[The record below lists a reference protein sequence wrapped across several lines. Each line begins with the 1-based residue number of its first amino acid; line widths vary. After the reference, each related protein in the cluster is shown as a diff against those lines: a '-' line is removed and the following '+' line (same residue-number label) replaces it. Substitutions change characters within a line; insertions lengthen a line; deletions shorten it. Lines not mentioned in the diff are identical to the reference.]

1 LYAWSVWHHRPVIAR
16 TVRLAQST
24 SSTTSIVLLVAFNLL
39 PLAGVVLWGWNVGT
53 LLILYWVE
61 NGIVGILNIPKILL
75 ARGTGPAGAATQEPE
90 VEVAGQARPLLNG
103 IAANITIALFFVVH
117 YGIFWLVHGVFV
129 LTLSSWFG
137 RSGPPL
143 VGPDSFEVLP
153 DGTVILGAVESTG
166 PDLSAV
172 AWAALGL
179 AISHTVSFAI
189 NYVGRRE
196 YLKVSPTQQMGA
208 PYGRLVIL
216 HMSIIL
222 GAIVSIAIGSPIGAV
237 IVLVLLKTG
246 VDLALHLR
254 EHDRLAV
261 KPQPA

>member
-1 LYAWSVWHHRPVIAR
+1 LYAWSVWHHRVVIAR
-16 TVRLAQST
+16 SVRLARSS

-61 NGIVGILNIPKILL
+61 NGIVGILNVPKILL
-75 ARGTGPAGAATQEPE
+75 ARGSGPAGATGQPDAE
-90 VEVAGQARPLLNG
+90 VTSQARPLLDG
-103 IAANITIALFFVVH
+103 AAANIAVAFFFLIH
-117 YGIFWLVHGVFV
+117 YGIFWVVHGVFV

-137 RSGPPL
+137 NRGGPPL
-143 VGPDSFEVLP
+143 IGREPPQVLP
-153 DGTVILGAVESTG
+153 DGAVILGAVESTG

-189 NYVGRRE
+189 NFIGRHE
-196 YLKVSPTQQMGA
+196 YLKVSPAQQMGA

-222 GAIVSIAIGSPIGAV
+222 GAIVSFAIGSPIGAV

-254 EHDRLAV
+254 EHGNLAA